1 MRNDSD
7 PIAALATAAGP
18 AGISVVR
25 ISGNGALSIGDALLP
40 PGTQP
45 VSSRPHGTFF
55 HTRILHPR
63 TGETVDDAVVLVFR
77 APHSYTGE
85 DTVEVQGHGGGL
97 PSRRLLDAALAAGAR
112 LAEPGEY
119 TLRAFL
125 NGKMDLTQAEAVA
138 DFISAKSEVAAQ
150 VARSQ
155 LDGALGSF
163 LANGY
168 DELIAVGADVEHVLD
183 FSEDELPPDLLQ
195 TLQERLMRVTGILRD
210 KLSTWREGRV
220 IAEGALVVISG
231 KPNAG
236 KSSLLNAL
244 LGERRAIVSAISGT
258 TRDAIEEGMVIRGVA
273 VRLVDTAG
281 IRTGADEIEEEGI
294 ERAKSYLARADLVL
308 RLVDPTD
315 GAVSDFDEC
324 GESVSAKTVVVL
336 TKQDLWQG
344 TFPFSGALAISTKTG
359 YGLEELRREIVRR
372 LGIDKERFDQP
383 LVSLRQRQELERAL
397 LASEQALD
405 ALREG
410 AESLVIAGLRL
421 RTATEAIGR
430 ILGKVYTADLLD
442 AVFSRF
448 CVGK

>member
-1 MRNDSD
+1 MRNDTD

-40 PGTQP
+40 SGTQP
-45 VSSRPHGTFF
+45 VSARPHGTFF
-55 HTRILHPR
+55 HTRILHPC

-85 DTVEVQGHGGGL
+85 DTVEIQGHGGGL

-112 LAEPGEY
+112 LANPGEY

-155 LDGALGSF
+155 LDGALGGF
-163 LANGY
+163 LSNEY

-183 FSEDELPPDLLQ
+183 FSEDELPPNFL
-195 TLQERLMRVTGILRD
+195 TALQERLARVTATLQN

-258 TRDAIEEGMVIRGVA
+258 TRDAIEEGVVIRGVA

-308 RLVDPTD
+308 RLVDPMTD
-315 GAVSDFDEC
+315 PIAEAEG
-324 GESVSAKTVVVL
+324 GENPITANTVVVL
-336 TKQDLWQG
+336 TKRDLWQES
-344 TFPFSGALAISTKTG
+344 FSVPGALTISTKTG
-359 YGLEELRREIVRR
+359 DGLEELRQEIVRR

-383 LVSLRQRQELERAL
+383 LVSLRQRQELERAC
-397 LASEQALD
+397 LACEQAAT

-410 AESLVIAGLRL
+410 SESLVIAGLRL

-430 ILGKVYTADLLD
+430 ILGKIYTADLLD

>member
-40 PGTQP
+40 PGTQS

-55 HTRILHPR
+55 HTHILHPR

-163 LANGY
+163 LSNEY
-168 DELIAVGADVEHVLD
+168 NELVAIGADVEHVLD

-195 TLQERLMRVTGILRD
+195 TLQERLMRVTAILRD

-281 IRTGADEIEEEGI
+281 IRTGVDEIEEEGI

-308 RLVDPTD
+308 RLVDPM
-315 GAVSDFDEC
+315 
-324 GESVSAKTVVVL
+324 AKTVSESEGCEDLISAKSVLIL
-336 TKQDLWQG
+336 TKQDLWQE
-344 TFPFSGALAISTKTG
+344 TFSFPGALAISTKTG
-359 YGLEELRREIVRR
+359 YGLEELRQEIVRR

-383 LVSLRQRQELERAL
+383 LVSLRQRQELECAL